1 MQKRC
6 DQPAMGKLITFEA
19 AARTGS
25 FTKAALELAVGQPAV
40 SHAIRLLDVQ
50 AEPDWNLA
58 AQGALGELEN
68 ACALVSYL

>member
-1 MQKRC
+1 MLKRF

-25 FTKAALELAVGQPAV
+25 FTKAAKELTVGQPAV
-40 SHAIRLLDVQ
+40 SHAIRLLGVQ

-58 AQGALGELEN
+58 TQAAL
-68 ACALVSYL
+68 